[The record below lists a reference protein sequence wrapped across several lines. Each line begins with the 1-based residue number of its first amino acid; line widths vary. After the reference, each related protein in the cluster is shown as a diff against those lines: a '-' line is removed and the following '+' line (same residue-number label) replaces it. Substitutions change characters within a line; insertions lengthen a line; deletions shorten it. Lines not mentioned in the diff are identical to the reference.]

1 MDKTIDLMKWIKIN
15 EDTSF
20 LLTQTVEDPNYM
32 SMSPW
37 QHGFGNGVTTFDKN
51 VAIKLANALLDWAGG
66 GNK

>member
-1 MDKTIDLMKWIKIN
+1 MEKTIDLMKWIKIN
-15 EDTSF
+15 EETSF
-20 LLTQTVEDPNYM
+20 LLTQTVEDPNFM

-37 QHGFGNGVTTFDKN
+37 QYGCGHGVTTFDKD